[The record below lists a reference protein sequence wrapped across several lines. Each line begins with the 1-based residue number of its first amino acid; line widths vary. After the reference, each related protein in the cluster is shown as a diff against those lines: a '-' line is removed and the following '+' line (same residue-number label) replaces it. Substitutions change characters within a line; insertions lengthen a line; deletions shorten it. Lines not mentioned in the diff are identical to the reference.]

1 MLRDFK
7 KSMGISTDQ
16 AQENLQRMAEAIS
29 GGTAVSQKDR
39 NMLDSLRQYWEHQ
52 LKLLRGYEKNP
63 AKLDENV
70 RIIEGWIDD
79 IVRFLGD

>member
-1 MLRDFK
+1 MHWHGYLSDGC
-7 KSMGISTDQ
+7 S
-16 AQENLQRMAEAIS
+16 ACMAS
-29 GGTAVSQKDR
+29 RLVDWHLQKDR

-70 RIIEGWIDD
+70 RIIEGWIGD